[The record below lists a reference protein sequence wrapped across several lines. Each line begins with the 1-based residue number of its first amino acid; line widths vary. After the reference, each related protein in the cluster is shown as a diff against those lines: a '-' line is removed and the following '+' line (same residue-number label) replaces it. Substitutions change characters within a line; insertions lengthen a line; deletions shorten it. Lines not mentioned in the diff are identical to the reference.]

1 MNAIR
6 AWLDM
11 DEELAKHLHK
21 TLKKEYLK
29 ETNVNV
35 FLKEDKNESINGH
48 KNSKYSLIFMK
59 PDNEDEQIE
68 IDKCLNDLSCM
79 IRAMNENGFS
89 LSIRQVQSIIDRYKE
104 LLLLDDLNDDDQACS
119 LLEKKQI

>member
-48 KNSKYSLIFMK
+48 KNSKYSLIFVK

>member
-68 IDKCLNDLSCM
+68 IDKCSNDLSCM
-79 IRAMNENGFS
+79 IRTMNENGFS

>member
-11 DEELAKHLHK
+11 DKELGKHLHK

-35 FLKEDKNESINGH
+35 FLKEDKNESTSDH
-48 KNSKYSLIFMK
+48 KSTKYSLIFMK
-59 PDNEDEQIE
+59 PDDEDEQIE
-68 IDKCLNDLSCM
+68 IDKCSNDLSCM

-89 LSIRQVQSIIDRYKE
+89 PSIRQVQSIIDRYKE
-104 LLLLDDLNDDDQACS
+104 LLEVSDLNDDDQTCS

>member
-35 FLKEDKNESINGH
+35 FLKKI
-48 KNSKYSLIFMK
+48 KMK
-59 PDNEDEQIE
+59 
-68 IDKCLNDLSCM
+68 
-79 IRAMNENGFS
+79 
-89 LSIRQVQSIIDRYKE
+89 V
-104 LLLLDDLNDDDQACS
+104 
-119 LLEKKQI
+119 

>member
-6 AWLDM
+6 AWVDM

-68 IDKCLNDLSCM
+68 IDKCSIDLSCM

>member
-11 DEELAKHLHK
+11 DEELAKNLHK

-29 ETNVNV
+29 ETNINV
-35 FLKEDKNESINGH
+35 FLKEDKNESISGH

-59 PDNEDEQIE
+59 PDDEDEQIE
-68 IDKCLNDLSCM
+68 IDKCSNDLSCM
-79 IRAMNENGFS
+79 IRAMNENGFFP
-89 LSIRQVQSIIDRYKE
+89 SIRQVQSIIDRYKE
-104 LLLLDDLNDDDQACS
+104 LLEVSEQNDDQTCS

>member
-35 FLKEDKNESINGH
+35 FLKEDKNESISGH

-59 PDNEDEQIE
+59 PDDEDEQIE
-68 IDKCLNDLSCM
+68 IDKCSNDKSCM
-79 IRAMNENGFS
+79 IRAMNENGFFP
-89 LSIRQVQSIIDRYKE
+89 SIKQVQSIIDRYKE
-104 LLLLDDLNDDDQACS
+104 LLEVN
-119 LLEKKQI
+119 EIKEQI